1 MRHTRTV
8 RACLA
13 IFAVVTLGDSWAGQ
27 TGHDA
32 PTIQLENAWAR
43 RAPMMAPEGQGTPHQ
58 GPTMTGNGAIYV
70 TIRNHG
76 SEPDALVSAT
86 SGAAT
91 TVELHETVEVGGTM
105 MMRPLPKI
113 DMPAGATLEMKPG
126 GYHVMLLGLT
136 RDLKPGDAVAVTLT
150 FERAGQTSVEAPVK

>member
-1 MRHTRTV
+1 MRHLLTLS
-8 RACLA
+8 ASLA
-13 IFAVVTLGDSWAGQ
+13 LFGLITLGDAWAGQ

-32 PTIQLENAWAR
+32 QTIQIENAWAR

-58 GPTMTGNGAIYV
+58 GPTMTGNGAIYI
-70 TIRNHG
+70 TIHNHG

-105 MMRPLPKI
+105 MMRPLPKFAV
-113 DMPAGATLEMKPG
+113 PAGGTLEMKPG
-126 GYHVMLLGLT
+126 GYHMMLLGLT
-136 RDLKPGDAVAVTLT
+136 RDLKAGDTVAVTLT
-150 FERAGQTSVEAPVK
+150 FERAGQRSVEAPVK